1 MITWVRTAKTFPGRF
16 VEGAA
21 WAKEISATVERLI
34 GKQLVVCT
42 SFGGSSGEIA
52 WIGQFDSAAQVEE
65 AYLKV
70 TASRDYRPKP
80 RKFRLVL
87 AAAPS
92 MPQLPWRVWKWT
104 CRCLPNSEPTLGQK
118 QFWRGITHMPKALFA

>member
-34 GKQLVVCT
+34 GKKLVVCT
-42 SFGGSSGEIA
+42 SFGGSSGQIA
-52 WIGQFDSAAQVEE
+52 WIGQFDNAAQVEE

-70 TASRDYRPKP
+70 TADRDY
-80 RKFRLVL
+80 
-87 AAAPS
+87 
-92 MPQLPWRVWKWT
+92 QT
-104 CRCLPNSEPTLGQK
+104 
-118 QFWRGITHMPKALFA
+118 ALKTAQIIFVPDSSHDQMWLHI